1 MKTILVPVF
10 FLISIIGSN
19 AQSLKKYAVSN
30 SGCSL
35 YSYCD
40 TKFKMEKSEDSS
52 SVYTGECTKDE
63 ISYGIICVKL
73 LNPVHI
79 LTMAEDLLI
88 SYADYLKK
96 SFEITKAAGY
106 GKGHRLNNDENTRG
120 ILDYWEDK
128 DLEKWKIKA
137 WTDGNY
143 IGFMYVYSKKEL
155 PEAKVN
161 AFLDSF
167 RLPGMK

>member
-1 MKTILVPVF
+1 MKTILIPVA
-10 FLISIIGSN
+10 FLLGILCTH
-19 AQSLKKYAVSN
+19 AQSLKKYAISN
-30 SGCSL
+30 SGCSI

-88 SYADYLKK
+88 SYANFLKK
-96 SFEITKAAGY
+96 NFEITKAAGY
-106 GKGHRLNNDENTRG
+106 GRGNYLNNNEDTRG
-120 ILDYWEDK
+120 IVDYWEDAEK
-128 DLEKWKIKA
+128 NKWKIKA
-137 WTDGNY
+137 WTDGKFIAFIY
-143 IGFMYVYSKKEL
+143 AYSKKDL
-155 PEAKVN
+155 PDTKVN
-161 AFLDSF
+161 LFLDSF
-167 RLPGMK
+167 RMPDMK